1 MPCLQ
6 SFCTAYL
13 TQVRQMMPDKRVT
26 SYVGKT
32 LLEVKENATGKYK
45 CLLTRYD
52 VDVEQVSPPIAN
64 RSMIELGE
72 SLYPIEL
79 DITSEGKLHCI
90 TNFEEIKE
98 RRTDKAKELLSR
110 FPSSSFR
117 KYIEMSQGNL
127 TEEKTLR
134 KALLKDSFIQ
144 LFFSCTSGFS
154 FCYTCDNFPQS
165 GKICN
170 YFCEIKKK
178 DAGST
183 LYVARP
189 AFSYPSYT
197 VMDGNIISETSVK
210 NILVKIKAEFELQE
224 SLDSYKR
231 EIEISTMDED
241 NPNH

>member
-6 SFCTAYL
+6 SFCKAYL

-110 FPSSSFR
+110 FPSSSFQNTS
-117 KYIEMSQGNL
+117 KCLKAI
-127 TEEKTLR
+127 LR
-134 KALLKDSFIQ
+134 K
-144 LFFSCTSGFS
+144 
-154 FCYTCDNFPQS
+154 
-165 GKICN
+165 
-170 YFCEIKKK
+170 KK
-178 DAGST
+178 
-183 LYVARP
+183 LYAKP
-189 AFSYPSYT
+189 Y
-197 VMDGNIISETSVK
+197 
-210 NILVKIKAEFELQE
+210 
-224 SLDSYKR
+224 
-231 EIEISTMDED
+231 
-241 NPNH
+241 